1 MFDPK
6 FIAAVGDLIVRI
18 GLPSALLVGYL
29 IKDWYFTGQIVANN
43 TKVLTI
49 LELFSREGVKCR
61 RAGSEYIDGHD
72 AVADMV

>member
-29 IKDWYFTGQIVANN
+29 LKDWYFTSTIVANN
-43 TKVLTI
+43 AKIVTI
-49 LELFSREGVKCR
+49 LEVITTDGVKCR
-61 RAGSEYIDGHD
+61 HD
-72 AVADMV
+72 